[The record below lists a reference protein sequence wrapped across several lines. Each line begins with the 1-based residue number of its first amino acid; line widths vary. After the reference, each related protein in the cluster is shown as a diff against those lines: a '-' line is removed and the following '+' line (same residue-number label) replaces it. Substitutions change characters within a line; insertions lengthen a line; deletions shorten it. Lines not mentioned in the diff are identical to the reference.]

1 MAHTLASADRM
12 VPSRE
17 FMKRNK
23 EPAKHQNS
31 VQVKNPVS
39 SPDAK
44 KGGREPPKQQSSVEI
59 KPSGRKA
66 RGFDIDLE
74 AREFE

>member
-1 MAHTLASADRM
+1 MIS
-12 VPSRE
+12 SRE
-17 FMKRNK
+17 FMKRNR

-44 KGGREPPKQQSSVEI
+44 KGGREPPKHQSSVET

-66 RGFDIDLE
+66 RDFDFGLE